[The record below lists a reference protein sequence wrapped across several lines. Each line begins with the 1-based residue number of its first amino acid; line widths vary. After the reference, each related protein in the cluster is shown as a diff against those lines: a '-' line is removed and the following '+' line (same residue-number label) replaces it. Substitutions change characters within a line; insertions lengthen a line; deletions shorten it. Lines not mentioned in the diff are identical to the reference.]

1 MTRLTPARSWS
12 PSLSQRMLAIL
23 AASVI
28 AVAAPAALVF
38 YFFTRDAAIEEAEQF
53 AATSADRRVL
63 GLNYT
68 LRLADTSLA
77 RFELMLHD
85 RLAFGGTDE
94 EVSRFRSVL
103 EPNDAGMLVSRRK
116 DFNGQAQAGVL
127 FHPEAP
133 TTDEAYR
140 LHARVQRLM
149 TIYAGAV
156 VPPLDSMW
164 MLTRDLT
171 TVIYMPRDPDF
182 IYRATTGNNYL
193 ESEWVTL
200 GDPKTNPE
208 RAALDPRDL

>member
-38 YFFTRDAAIEEAEQF
+38 YFFTRDAAITEAEQF

-77 RFELMLHD
+77 RFDLMLHD

-116 DFNGQAQAGVL
+116 DFNGQSQAGVL

-133 TTDEAYR
+133 TTDEVYR
-140 LHARVQRLM
+140 LHARAQRLM

-171 TVIYMPRDPDF
+171 TVIYMPRDP
-182 IYRATTGNNYL
+182 RP
-193 ESEWVTL
+193 V
-200 GDPKTNPE
+200 P
-208 RAALDPRDL
+208 AAANSSTDRSLAPSSCQ